1 MRLNPA
7 LALELPRLSERRDD
21 LPALADLVAREFFRD
36 AANRR
41 ELFSRVRAAGGSEP
55 GGEVTLA
62 RGEDAVDASA
72 AAVVFVLPGKAWT
85 AMTRH
90 PWPGNVRQFEMV
102 LIDVLASALY
112 GGLPP
117 AIDRRG
123 RAIFSIEAR
132 MVFSLLTGASESDAS
147 AEKLVLKRPRAPSV
161 AGFRKELER
170 AAFRALFREAGGDFE
185 KMSRLMTGSTR
196 EARAARL
203 RFNRLGLSAREEK

>member
-1 MRLNPA
+1 
-7 LALELPRLSERRDD
+7 
-21 LPALADLVAREFFRD
+21 
-36 AANRR
+36 
-41 ELFSRVRAAGGSEP
+41 
-55 GGEVTLA
+55 
-62 RGEDAVDASA
+62 
-72 AAVVFVLPGKAWT
+72 
-85 AMTRH
+85 MTRH

-117 AIDRRG
+117 AVDGRGGRDGRR
-123 RAIFSIEAR
+123 RAIFAIEAR
-132 MVFSLLTGASESDAS
+132 MVFSLLAGASESDAS
-147 AEKLVLKRPRAPSV
+147 TEKLVLKRPRAPSV

-185 KMSRLMTGSTR
+185 RMSRLMTGSTR

>member
-1 MRLNPA
+1 M
-7 LALELPRLSERRDD
+7 
-21 LPALADLVAREFFRD
+21 
-36 AANRR
+36 
-41 ELFSRVRAAGGSEP
+41 
-55 GGEVTLA
+55 LA

-72 AAVVFVLPGKAWT
+72 ASAVFVLPGKAWA

-117 AIDRRG
+117 AIDGRDGQRR
-123 RAIFSIEAR
+123 AVFAIEAR
-132 MVFSLLTGASESDAS
+132 MVFSLLAGASESDAS

>member
-1 MRLNPA
+1 M
-7 LALELPRLSERRDD
+7 
-21 LPALADLVAREFFRD
+21 
-36 AANRR
+36 
-41 ELFSRVRAAGGSEP
+41 
-55 GGEVTLA
+55 LA
-62 RGEDAVDASA
+62 RGEEAVDASA
-72 AAVVFVLPGKAWT
+72 ASVVFVLPGKAWT

-90 PWPGNVRQFEMV
+90 SWPGNVRQFEMV

-117 AIDRRG
+117 AIDG
-123 RAIFSIEAR
+123 RDGQHRAVFAIEAR

-147 AEKLVLKRPRAPSV
+147 TEKLVLKRPRAPSV
-161 AGFRKELER
+161 AGFRRELER

-185 KMSRLMTGSTR
+185 RMSRLMTGSTR